1 MSGLIFNNLLNMMKE
16 QHNLPWQ
23 PYTANQR
30 NGVEIVPLYN
40 ARNEKNE
47 GPAAALLRY
56 KAGARVS
63 RHVHLGYELIFVL
76 HGVLQNDMGDH
87 VPGTL
92 EICPPGST
100 HELWSDGGCVFL
112 VVWEQ
117 PVMTENIQEWVS
129 KLAVEGVK

>member
-1 MSGLIFNNLLNMMKE
+1 MNALILHNLFNMTKE
-16 QHNLPWQ
+16 QYKLNWKKFSD
-23 PYTANQR
+23 NER
-30 NGVEIVPLYN
+30 KGVEIFSLYN

-56 KAGARVS
+56 SPGARAT

-76 HGVLQNDMGDH
+76 DGVLHNDTGAH
-87 VPGTL
+87 ETGTL

-100 HELWSDGGCVFL
+100 HELWSDEGCVFL

-117 PVMTENIQEWVS
+117 PVATENLDEWITNLD
-129 KLAVEGVK
+129 KKNK

>member
-1 MSGLIFNNLLNMMKE
+1 MKALILENLLNMAKE
-16 QHNLPWQ
+16 QYNLAWQ
-23 PYTANQR
+23 KYTDNERKGA
-30 NGVEIVPLYN
+30 EIFPLYN

-56 KAGARVS
+56 SPGAKVT

-76 HGVLQNDMGDH
+76 EGVLHNDTGAH
-87 VPGTL
+87 RAGTL

-100 HELWSDGGCVFL
+100 HELWSDEGCIFL

-117 PVMTENIQEWVS
+117 PVTTQNVEQLSAQLS
-129 KLAVEGVK
+129 K